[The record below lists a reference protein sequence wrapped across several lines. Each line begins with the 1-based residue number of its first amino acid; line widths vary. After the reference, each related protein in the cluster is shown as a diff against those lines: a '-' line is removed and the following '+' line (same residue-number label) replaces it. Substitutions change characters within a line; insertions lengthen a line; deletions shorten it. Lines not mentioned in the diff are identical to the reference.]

1 MFTGSEPDQMHLIQI
16 SSTLME
22 VAVMN
27 VEKKLAF
34 TRLQRA
40 VSITSLKTSAPLMMG
55 LITVLWPHV
64 ERYYLEMELN
74 WNLV

>member
-22 VAVMN
+22 IAVIY
-27 VEKKLAF
+27 VERNLTF

-40 VSITSLKTSAPLMMG
+40 VSITSLKASAPLMLG

-64 ERYYLEMELN
+64 ERYYLEMEQN

>member
-1 MFTGSEPDQMHLIQI
+1 MFTGSEPDQMHLIQT

-27 VEKKLAF
+27 VERKPAF

-40 VSITSLKTSAPLMMG
+40 VSIASLKTSAPLMMG